1 MRILFGVILIIFAVV
16 LGAYAYMGGF
26 KSVEVRDGQLEQI
39 EFAYATHRGPYEK
52 LFEAWTG
59 FEEAWE
65 AAEVGPCN
73 ALAIYLDPPETPK
86 EDFRTVLGCRID
98 DLTPDHVADWRAAFP
113 TFTLPGGP
121 ALTADFPY
129 KNEASYF
136 FAPVK
141 VYPALQKVMQER
153 SVNSPLAIEV
163 YGVEGE
169 SDTISFYFPLADSR
183 SDYQALEAAFAPAAT
198 TTEAE

>member
-1 MRILFGVILIIFAVV
+1 MRIFFGVILIIFAVL

-26 KSVEVRDGQLEQI
+26 KSVEVSDGQLEPI
-39 EFAYATHRGPYEK
+39 EFAYATHRGAYEK
-52 LFEAWTG
+52 LFESWEA
-59 FEEAWE
+59 FEDAWE

-73 ALAIYLDPPETPK
+73 ALAVYLDPPETPK

-98 DLTPDHVADWRAAFP
+98 DLTPDHAADWRAAFP
-113 TFTLPGGP
+113 TFTLPGGA

-141 VYPALQKVMQER
+141 VYPALQKVMEER
-153 SVNSPLAIEV
+153 GVNSPLAIEV

-169 SDTISFYFPLADSR
+169 SDTISFYFPLTDSR
-183 SDYQALEAAFAPAAT
+183 SDYQVLEDAFSGAGAGENAN
-198 TTEAE
+198 